1 MLPTCPTDKARVGS
15 GWEGEGACACGI
27 VLSWRSLEAHVG
39 EQGRATVGVP
49 SSMNEM
55 TPCKIE
61 ATDHAGT

>member
-1 MLPTCPTDKARVGS
+1 M
-15 GWEGEGACACGI
+15 WY
-27 VLSWRSLEAHVG
+27 WRSREAHVG